1 MRGNWIALTIGLAL
15 GLLVVVVGGLY
26 LWDLVMEVSL
36 RISEVMQG
44 GSP

>member
-36 RISEVMQG
+36 RISEAMQG